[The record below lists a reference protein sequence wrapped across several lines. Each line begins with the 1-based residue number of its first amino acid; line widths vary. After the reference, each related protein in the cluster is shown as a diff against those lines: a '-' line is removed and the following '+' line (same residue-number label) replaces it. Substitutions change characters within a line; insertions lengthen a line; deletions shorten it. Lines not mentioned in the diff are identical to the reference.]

1 MTGATPA
8 ATQIRRLLAAG
19 TTINMPGVYD
29 ALSAR
34 LAEQA
39 GFDVMFIS
47 GYSVSAAQLGLP
59 DYGYLTQTE
68 ITAAA
73 RTVCGATQRPVIV
86 DADTGYGNPLNAI
99 RTARLL
105 HEAGAAGL
113 FLEDQV
119 SPKRCGHFAGK
130 EVVDRDEWLAKLR
143 AVVDLRDEGVDLFVV
158 ARTDARAAVSLEEA
172 AARAA
177 AARDV
182 GVDAVFVEAPES
194 TDELREVAETVGGV
208 TRVANMI
215 EGGRTPLLT
224 PAELHELGYD
234 LIVTPL
240 TGLLAAA
247 RALRQAY
254 ETLAESGTLRNDL
267 DQLMS
272 FDEFAEV
279 IDLAGHRKLGE
290 HYA

>member
-1 MTGATPA
+1 MTSATSA
-8 ATQIRRLLAAG
+8 AQIRELLAAG
-19 TTINMPGVYD
+19 RTINMPGVYD

-47 GYSVSAAQLGLP
+47 GYSVSAAHLGLP

-68 ITAAA
+68 ITAAT
-73 RTVCGATQRPVIV
+73 RTVCGATNRPVIV

-158 ARTDARAAVSLEEA
+158 ARTDARAAVSLAEA

-177 AARDV
+177 AARDM

-194 TDELREVAETVGGV
+194 TDELREVAETVNGAI
-208 TRVANMI
+208 RVANMI

-254 ETLAESGTLRNDL
+254 ETLAESGTLRDDL

-272 FDEFAEV
+272 FDEFAEI
-279 IDLAGHRKLGE
+279 IDLVGHRKLGE

>member
-1 MTGATPA
+1 MMSATPA
-8 ATQIRRLLAAG
+8 AQIRELLAAG
-19 TTINMPGVYD
+19 RTVNMPGVYD

-47 GYSVSAAQLGLP
+47 GYSVSAAHLGLP

-73 RTVCGATQRPVIV
+73 RTVCGATNRPVIV
-86 DADTGYGNPLNAI
+86 DADTGYGNALNAI

-130 EVVDRDEWLAKLR
+130 EVVDRDEWLTKLR

-158 ARTDARAAVSLEEA
+158 ARTDARAAVSLAEA
-172 AARAA
+172 TARAA

-194 TDELREVAETVGGV
+194 TDELREVAATVSGAI
-208 TRVANMI
+208 RVANMI

-254 ETLAESGTLRNDL
+254 ETLAESGTLRDDL

-272 FDEFAEV
+272 FDEFAEI

>member
-1 MTGATPA
+1 MTGTPPA
-8 ATQIRRLLAAG
+8 AHIRELLAAG

-39 GFDVMFIS
+39 GFDVVFIS
-47 GYSVSAAQLGLP
+47 GYSVSAAHLGLP

-68 ITAAA
+68 TVEAA
-73 RTVCGATQRPVIV
+73 RTVCGATTRPVIV
-86 DADTGYGNPLNAI
+86 DADTGHGNPLNAI

-143 AVVDLRDEGVDLFVV
+143 AVVDLRAEGLDLFVV
-158 ARTDARAAVSLEEA
+158 ARTDARAAVSLDEA

-182 GVDAVFVEAPES
+182 GVDAVFVEAPET
-194 TDELREVAETVGGV
+194 TDELRAVTAAVSGV

-215 EGGRTPLLT
+215 EGGRTPLLS

-254 ETLAESGTLRNDL
+254 ETLVETGTMRDDL

-290 HYA
+290 RYA

>member
-1 MTGATPA
+1 MAHTTPA
-8 ATQIRRLLAAG
+8 GQIRELLAAG

-39 GFDVMFIS
+39 GFDVLFIS
-47 GYSVSAAQLGLP
+47 GYSVSAAHLGLP

-68 ITAAA
+68 IAATA
-73 RTVCGATQRPVIV
+73 RTVCGATNRPVIV
-86 DADTGYGNPLNAI
+86 DADTGYGNALNAI

-130 EVVDRDEWLAKLR
+130 EVIDRDEWLAKLR
-143 AVVDLRDEGVDLFVV
+143 AVVDLREDGVDLFVV
-158 ARTDARAAVSLEEA
+158 ARTDARAAVSLDEA

-194 TDELREVAETVGGV
+194 TEELRRVARAVSDT

-215 EGGRTPLLT
+215 EGGRTPLLS

-240 TGLLAAA
+240 TGLFVAA

-254 ETLAESGTLRNDL
+254 ETLADAGTMRDDL
-267 DQLMS
+267 EQLVS
-272 FDEFAEV
+272 FDEFAEI

-290 HYA
+290 RYG

>member
-1 MTGATPA
+1 MTSATPA
-8 ATQIRRLLAAG
+8 ARIRELLAAG
-19 TTINMPGVYD
+19 RTINMPGVFD

-47 GYSVSAAQLGLP
+47 GYSVSAAHLGLP

-68 ITAAA
+68 ITEAA

-130 EVVDRDEWLAKLR
+130 EVVNRDEWLAKLR

-158 ARTDARAAVSLEEA
+158 ARTDARAAVSLAEA

-194 TDELREVAETVGGV
+194 TEELREVAETVSGV

-215 EGGRTPLLT
+215 EGGRTPLLA

-254 ETLAESGTLRNDL
+254 ETLAESGTLRDDL

-272 FDEFAEV
+272 FDEFAEI